1 MDPSTGSRLWEVLWF
16 PVALLCSVCFC
27 SEWSGMSINRWWA
40 VLGHIWRELYIRF
53 GFFFLFRFY
62 CQITNCKTEKRFKKK
77 TLSEKDPVHECF
89 SQDQLN
95 RDRAKSKT
103 RDKTKASSGLETV
116 KSKVKARCERIETRE
131 QTSASL
137 KYEFPNN
144 THRKQMNPESSS
156 SERSQFW
163 WLH

>member
-27 SEWSGMSINRWWA
+27 SEWSGMSINRWCT
-40 VLGHIWRELYIRF
+40 VLGHIWREFYIQF
-53 GFFFLFRFY
+53 GFFVFLLLFFFFVKSP
-62 CQITNCKTEKRFKKK
+62 TVKLKKK
-77 TLSEKDPVHECF
+77 KKKILSEKDPIHKCF

-95 RDRAKSKT
+95 RDWARSKT

-116 KSKVKARCERIETRE
+116 KSKVKARCERIKRRE

-137 KYEFPNN
+137 KYEFPKKA
-144 THRKQMNPESSS
+144 HRKRMNPKSS
-156 SERSQFW
+156 
-163 WLH
+163 